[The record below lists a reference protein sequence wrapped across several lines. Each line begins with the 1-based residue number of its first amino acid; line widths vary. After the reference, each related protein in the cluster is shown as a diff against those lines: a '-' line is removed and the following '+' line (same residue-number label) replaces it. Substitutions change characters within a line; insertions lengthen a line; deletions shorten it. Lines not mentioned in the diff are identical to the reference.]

1 MTVTQPAE
9 PVFLADTHTGLPLPS
24 APAFASYEEERQHR
38 KLRLTAALRIFGRNG
53 FGEGIS
59 GHISVRDPEHRD
71 RFWVNPFGVSFKL
84 VTVEDLICV
93 DSSGSVVEGKH
104 KVNPSA
110 FVIHSA
116 IHELNPEAEAAAH
129 AHTVHARALGALDRL
144 LLPLDQESAAFYGD
158 QVLYRDYEG
167 PSVSVAQGQDI
178 ARQLGTAKAILLKHH
193 GLITVG
199 ASLEESIHWFLTFD
213 SCAEVQLAA
222 LAAGTP
228 VPMTEQQ
235 ALSAKDGF
243 GDRQLAWFSFQL
255 LYDELADAN
264 PELFGPA
271 RA

>member
-1 MTVTQPAE
+1 MTTTQPAKE
-9 PVFLADTHTGLPLPS
+9 AFLADTHTGLPLPS
-24 APAFASYEEERQHR
+24 APVFESHAEEREHR
-38 KLRLTAALRIFGRNG
+38 KLRLAAALRIFGKLG

-93 DSSGSVVEGKH
+93 DSSGVVVEGRH
-104 KVNPSA
+104 RVNPSA

-116 IHELNPEAEAAAH
+116 IHELHPNAEAAAH
-129 AHTVHARALGALDRL
+129 AHTVHSRALGSLERL
-144 LLPLDQESAAFYGD
+144 LLPLDQESAAFYQD
-158 QVLYRDYEG
+158 QVLYTDYEG
-167 PSVSVAQGQDI
+167 PSVSVAQGEDI
-178 ARQLGTAKAILLKHH
+178 ARQLGGARAILLKHH

-199 ASLEESIHWFLTFD
+199 ATLEESIHWFLTFD
-213 SCAEVQLAA
+213 SCAEVQLSA

-228 VPMTEQQ
+228 VPMTHEQ

-255 LYDELADAN
+255 LYNELAAEQ
-264 PELFGPA
+264 PGLFGTVG
-271 RA
+271 

>member
-1 MTVTQPAE
+1 MTMTEPAE
-9 PVFLADTHTGLPLPS
+9 QAFLADTHTGLPLPS
-24 APAFASYEEERQHR
+24 APVFDNYEDERNHR
-38 KLRLTAALRIFGRNG
+38 KLRLAAALRIFGRNG

-93 DSSGSVVEGKH
+93 DSTGVVVEGKH

-116 IHELNPEAEAAAH
+116 IHELNPNAEAAAH
-129 AHTVHARALGALDRL
+129 AHTAHSRALGSLERL
-144 LLPLDQESAAFYGD
+144 LLPLDQESAAFFQD
-158 QVLYRDYEG
+158 QVLYTDYEG
-167 PSVSVAQGQDI
+167 PSVSVEQGQDI
-178 ARQLGTAKAILLKHH
+178 ARKMGDAKAILLKHH

-213 SCAEVQLAA
+213 NCAEVQLAA

-228 VPMTEQQ
+228 IPMSDEQ

-243 GDRQLAWFSFQL
+243 GDQQLAWFSFQL
-255 LYDELADAN
+255 LYDELAADL
-264 PELFGPA
+264 PELFPPA
-271 RA
+271 RG